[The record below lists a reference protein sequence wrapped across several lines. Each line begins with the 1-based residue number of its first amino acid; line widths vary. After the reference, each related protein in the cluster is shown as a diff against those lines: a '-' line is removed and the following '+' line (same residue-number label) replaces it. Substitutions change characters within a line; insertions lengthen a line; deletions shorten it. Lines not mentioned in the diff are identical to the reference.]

1 MTDILGNQL
10 NFNMALLLP
19 EIILAATAV
28 LVVLFDMFQKE
39 MGVRPAILPI
49 VSLLGLVVAGIAS
62 ATAIDQHDDFA
73 RLVTIDNFTAF
84 FRFTFIAV
92 AIVLVV
98 GSHEYIERHVN
109 HVGEFYA
116 LLLLST
122 VGAIFMASA
131 RDLLVAYL
139 GIEVLSF
146 SLYIAVSLGKNDPR
160 SGEAGLKY
168 VLLGGVA
175 SAMLLYGL
183 SLLYGVAASTQYSEI
198 AASLSTNA
206 ESVRMPLLLGLTLIV
221 SGLGFKVSAVPFH
234 MWAPDAYEGAPM
246 PVTAYLSA
254 TSKGATL
261 ALFLRWF
268 GGPLL
273 PAIHDWQWM
282 MAIIATLT
290 MIFGNLI
297 ALQQHNIKRL
307 LAYSSIAQGGFMLMA
322 VTTISDIST
331 SALLV
336 HLGGYIIT
344 NLALFTAII
353 HFYNHT
359 GKEEIADFRGLSRTN
374 PYLALVIT
382 AGLFSL
388 AGMPLLAGFFTKF
401 ILFQAVVQGGFLWL
415 VVIAV
420 IGSTVSLFYY
430 LQVIRQMYV
439 LEPEGNTTRWSISPT
454 GYLTTGVLFALIVFV
469 GIQGA
474 PLYTVADRAAYALFA
489 DAPAVPNAPAA
500 PAPAAGP

>member
-1 MTDILGNQL
+1 VNDILGNQL
-10 NFNMALLLP
+10 NLNLALLLP
-19 EIILAATAV
+19 ELILAAAAV
-28 LVVLFDMFQKE
+28 LVVFVDMFQKDE
-39 MGVRPAILPI
+39 EAGRRVLPVLTI
-49 VSLLGLVVAGIAS
+49 LGLVAAGVASLNG
-62 ATAIDQHDDFA
+62 IDQQSDFA
-73 RLVTIDNFTAF
+73 RLIQIDNFTTF
-84 FRFTFIAV
+84 FRFLFIAV
-92 AIVLVV
+92 AIIVIA
-98 GSHEYIERHVN
+98 GSHEYIDRHVN
-109 HVGEFYA
+109 HIGEFYG

-122 VGAIFMASA
+122 VGAMFMASA

-139 GIEVLSF
+139 AIEVLSF

-183 SLLYGVAASTQYSEI
+183 SLIYGVGTSTQYSEI
-198 AASLSTNA
+198 AAALA
-206 ESVRMPLLLGLTLIV
+206 KHEEGLRMPLLVGLTLIV
-221 SGLGFKVSAVPFH
+221 CGLGFKVSAVPFH
-234 MWAPDAYEGAPM
+234 MWAPDAYEGAPL

-254 TSKGATL
+254 TSKAATL

-282 MAIIATLT
+282 IAVIATLT

-322 VTTISDIST
+322 IATISNIAT

-353 HFYNHT
+353 HFYNRT
-359 GKEEIADFRGLSRTN
+359 GKEEITDFKGLSRTN

-415 VVIAV
+415 VIVAV
-420 IGSTVSLFYY
+420 VGSTVSLFYY
-430 LQVIRQMYV
+430 LQVIRQMYIY
-439 LEPEGNTTRWSISPT
+439 EPEGDASVWRITPT
-454 GYLTTGVLFALIVFV
+454 GYLTTGFLFALIVIV
-469 GIQGA
+469 GIYGA
-474 PLYTVADRAAYALFA
+474 PLYTVADRAAYALFK
-489 DAPAVPNAPAA
+489 
-500 PAPAAGP
+500 G